1 MMIFNKWLDRRSL
14 KGKLVSQI
22 SQQKKVEKK
31 MKNVCR
37 VIFLFVTAAFSFGV
51 PFLRMISS

>member
-1 MMIFNKWLDRRSL
+1 MIFNKWLDRRSL